1 MTSTTPERPIQVCNH
16 VDTSMRYFI
25 VLISVSPWRPRLFS
39 TETYCVDGPPC
50 RMLDAAS
57 TTRICLSEALPRY
70 NANANA
76 AAMSSAPSKLASGSM
91 KRRKPAKKGSAFK
104 RSNASTNP
112 HRRAPSKASGNRK
125 KGTNL
130 RDKSTINRINMYRGG
145 TKIRDKKGK
154 VIHGGAYAD
163 RHQVGGKDIDHSVG
177 RTKPNRKWFGNTR
190 VIGQAQLD
198 KFREE
203 ITAQV
208 HDPYQVILRQSKVP
222 MGLISDAASRTGS
235 GRNSTSSSSNLA
247 NGVETTLSGAVG
259 GPNGQNA
266 TDAERKGAR
275 KVARMN
281 LLSTSSFS
289 DTFGPKRT
297 RKRPKLSH
305 EVSSLEALVA
315 RSGKKQEAY
324 EDGIKM
330 GRVDRDTEAY
340 RNKEVEIAAVRESV
354 FGKGTSNRIYRE
366 LYKVLDCSDVV
377 IEVLDARNPM
387 GTRSRH
393 VEDHLRKDAR
403 HKHLIFV
410 LNKCDLVPVWVT
422 RRWVDVL
429 SREYP
434 TLAFHASVNNPFGK
448 GSLINLLRQFSQLH
462 KEKKQISV
470 GFIGYPNVGKSSVI
484 NTLKKKAVCKAAP
497 VPGETKVWQYIT
509 LMRRVFLIDC
519 PGVVP
524 PTDEAE
530 VDIVLKGVTRSERL
544 PTPEDY
550 IDEVLSRSR
559 REYIVRTY
567 GIHSWDDGV
576 DFLKQLAR
584 KTGRLLK
591 KGEPDLRT
599 CARMVLN
606 DWQRGKLPYYSEPP
620 KAEDDPENLS
630 NADSSGLGNNVGE
643 KRKQLSSSNGT
654 DGDERKDELPE
665 LVQEDFSRLGNVSI
679 FGNGVKLSSESLE
692 DRRRQEDMDFS
703 NSAGTAVE
711 NPEDEEDQEA
721 ALEAQK
727 VAEANITPGVP
738 SWEDLPFNM

>member
-1 MTSTTPERPIQVCNH
+1 M
-16 VDTSMRYFI
+16 
-25 VLISVSPWRPRLFS
+25 
-39 TETYCVDGPPC
+39 
-50 RMLDAAS
+50 
-57 TTRICLSEALPRY
+57 
-70 NANANA
+70 
-76 AAMSSAPSKLASGSM
+76 
-91 KRRKPAKKGSAFK
+91 
-104 RSNASTNP
+104 
-112 HRRAPSKASGNRK
+112 
-125 KGTNL
+125 
-130 RDKSTINRINMYRGG
+130 RDKQG
-145 TKIRDKKGK
+145 KIL
-154 VIHGGAYAD
+154 HGGAYAD
-163 RHQVGGKDIDHSVG
+163 RHQVGGRDIDRSVG

-203 ITAQV
+203 VTAQV

-235 GRNSTSSSSNLA
+235 GRGRNVTSSSSNLA
-247 NGVETTLSGAVG
+247 VGVETTLASDGSSASAAG
-259 GPNGQNA
+259 
-266 TDAERKGAR
+266 TTSAERKGAR

-305 EVSSLEALVA
+305 RVNSLEALLA
-315 RSGKKQEAY
+315 QSGAKQEQYAANV
-324 EDGIKM
+324 KM
-330 GRVDRDTEAY
+330 GKVDRDTEAF
-340 RNKEVEIAAVRESV
+340 RNKEPEIAAVRESV

-377 IEVLDARNPM
+377 IEVLDARDPM

-524 PTDEAE
+524 PTDEEE

-544 PTPEDY
+544 PSPEDY
-550 IDEVLSRSR
+550 IDEVLRRSK
-559 REYIVRTY
+559 REYVLRTY
-567 GIHSWDDGV
+567 GIHSWEDGV
-576 DFLKQLAR
+576 DFLKQLAL
-584 KTGRLLK
+584 KSGRLLK

-599 CARMVLN
+599 CARIVLN
-606 DWQRGKLPYYSEPP
+606 DWQRGKLPYYHEPP
-620 KAEDDPENLS
+620 RAEDDPEK
-630 NADSSGLGNNVGE
+630 ADDAKGAGAGA
-643 KRKQLSSSNGT
+643 KRKRAAGDDGTAEASSAGGA
-654 DGDERKDELPE
+654 DRDELPE
-665 LVQEDFSRLGNVSI
+665 LVQEDFSRLGNMSI
-679 FGNGVKLSSESLE
+679 FGNGVKLSADGLE
-692 DRRRQEDMDFS
+692 DRRRQEDAADAAS
-703 NSAGTAVE
+703 LAAEGE
-711 NPEDEEDQEA
+711 NPEEDEDKEA
-721 ALEAQK
+721 ALAAQT
-727 VAEANITPGVP
+727 VAEANLTSGVP

>member
-1 MTSTTPERPIQVCNH
+1 V
-16 VDTSMRYFI
+16 
-25 VLISVSPWRPRLFS
+25 
-39 TETYCVDGPPC
+39 
-50 RMLDAAS
+50 
-57 TTRICLSEALPRY
+57 
-70 NANANA
+70 
-76 AAMSSAPSKLASGSM
+76 
-91 KRRKPAKKGSAFK
+91 
-104 RSNASTNP
+104 
-112 HRRAPSKASGNRK
+112 
-125 KGTNL
+125 
-130 RDKSTINRINMYRGG
+130 RDKQG
-145 TKIRDKKGK
+145 KIL
-154 VIHGGAYAD
+154 HGGAYAD
-163 RHQVGGKDIDHSVG
+163 RHQVGGRDIDKSVG

-203 ITAQV
+203 VTAQV

-235 GRNSTSSSSNLA
+235 GRGRNVTSSSSNLDV
-247 NGVETTLSGAVG
+247 GMETTLAADASAAAASSAG
-259 GPNGQNA
+259 
-266 TDAERKGAR
+266 TTSAERKGAR

-281 LLSTSSFS
+281 LLSTSSFG

-305 EVSSLEALVA
+305 QISSLEALVA
-315 RSGKKQEAY
+315 RSGAKQEQYAANV
-324 EDGIKM
+324 KM
-330 GRVDRDTEAY
+330 GKVDRDTEAF
-340 RNKEVEIAAVRESV
+340 RNKEPEIAAVRESV

-377 IEVLDARNPM
+377 IEVLDARDPM

-524 PTDEAE
+524 PTDEEE

-544 PTPEDY
+544 PSPEDY
-550 IDEVLSRSR
+550 IDEVLRRSK
-559 REYIVRTY
+559 REYVVRTY
-567 GIHSWDDGV
+567 GIHSWEDGI
-576 DFLKQLAR
+576 DFLKQLAV
-584 KTGRLLK
+584 KSGRLLK

-606 DWQRGKLPYYSEPP
+606 DWQRGKLPYYHEPP
-620 KAEDDPENLS
+620 RAEDDPERE
-630 NADSSGLGNNVGE
+630 AGDGAGGAAAAGE
-643 KRKQLSSSNGT
+643 AGAKRKRAAGDDGHGASSSSSAAGA
-654 DGDERKDELPE
+654 DRDELPA
-665 LVQEDFSRLGNVSI
+665 LVQEDFSRLGNMSI
-679 FGNGVKLSSESLE
+679 FGNGVKLSADGLE
-692 DRRRQEDMDFS
+692 DRRRQEDVADAA
-703 NSAGTAVE
+703 SAAAEGE
-711 NPEDEEDQEA
+711 NPEEDEDKEA
-721 ALEAQK
+721 ALAAQT
-727 VAEANITPGVP
+727 VAEANLTSGVP